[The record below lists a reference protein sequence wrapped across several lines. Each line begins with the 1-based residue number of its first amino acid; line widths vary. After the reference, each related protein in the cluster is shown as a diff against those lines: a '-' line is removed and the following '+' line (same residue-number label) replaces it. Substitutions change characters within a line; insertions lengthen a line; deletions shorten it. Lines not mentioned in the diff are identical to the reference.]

1 MSKPVILIVEDEEN
15 IAEFLRAGL
24 SYEGYEALSTAEGSG
39 CLALLEAKPVDLV
52 LLDLMLPDLDGFEVC
67 RLIRAKGLTL
77 PILMLT
83 AKKDISDRVT
93 GLDLGADD
101 YLTKPFNFDELLAR
115 IRALLRRSGKL
126 ERDTVL
132 RAGDLTLDPRTRRVT
147 KGSRPVKLTPR
158 EFGLLELFMRHP
170 QRVFTRQTLLNRV
183 WGYNYL
189 GDSNIVDVHLSH
201 LRAKIGDRPPRLIR
215 TIYGVGYI
223 FDPGGES

>member
-1 MSKPVILIVEDEEN
+1 MTKPVVLIVEDEEN

-24 SYEGYEALSTAEGSG
+24 SYEGYEVLSTAEGSG
-39 CLALLEAKPVDLV
+39 CLRLLEAKEVDLV
-52 LLDLMLPDLDGFEVC
+52 LLDIMLPDLDGFEVC
-67 RLIRAKGLTL
+67 RLIRAKGLTV

-83 AKKDISDRVT
+83 AKKEISDRVT

-126 ERDTVL
+126 ASEAVL
-132 RAGDLTLDPRTRRVT
+132 RAGDLTLDPRTRQVT

-158 EFGLLELFMRHP
+158 EFGLLEIFMRHP
-170 QRVFTRQTLLNRV
+170 QRVFTRETLLNRV
-183 WGYNYL
+183 WGYNYM